1 MRVKGIIVYVSN
13 QPFMSDFNALQLEP
27 ARIRQMSLSNPT
39 ADGLSTPT
47 TWQPPLPHDAPPPLP
62 DFASTPTATAST
74 PARTQFLYDD
84 SIDPY
89 QQYPVRRLAN
99 DPSFST
105 PTSTRS
111 TDPSFVHTSPPYRQA
126 YPMSQPQTPGSQ
138 QFTFGSQSPYY
149 SPNLRAVMKS
159 PTEYILAGVPVT
171 TRMHRASSASAIT
184 LSCDESGQQYRSL
197 QEAAAARR
205 SELENIFSAY
215 GMIYPFLPVDRDLT
229 ELPLTFTN
237 PFFSVNEK
245 LYHQVERILKYFR
258 NCAQQ
263 RDGAFRLDRLGELAY
278 QDGRCDLYH
287 QHASTLLEALRAVDL
302 LKVVTANA
310 AGNFVLTIDESSTS
324 LPRQT
329 LNEIMD
335 DMMHNSYVLIGSVT
349 PMSTVSWEY
358 IKCTP
363 RNVVTTMTAMQ
374 LIKMTTALLDS
385 LTRFLHRDT
394 LRAIT
399 GDITSGLHRSID
411 PTLMEIVRKLLL
423 YEETEWKHA
432 LRRQYLRRS
441 MFH

>member
-13 QPFMSDFNALQLEP
+13 KPFMSDFNALQLEP

-47 TWQPPLPHDAPPPLP
+47 TWQPPLPHDAP
-62 DFASTPTATAST
+62 
-74 PARTQFLYDD
+74 

-89 QQYPVRRLAN
+89 QQYPVRRLVN

-126 YPMSQPQTPGSQ
+126 YSVYQPQTPGSQ

-171 TRMHRASSASAIT
+171 TRMHRASSASTIT
-184 LSCDESGQQYRSL
+184 LSCDEFGQQYRSL

-205 SELENIFSAY
+205 SELDNIFSAY

-263 RDGAFRLDRLGELAY
+263 RDSAFRLDRLGELAY

-302 LKVVTANA
+302 LKIVTANV
-310 AGNFVLTIDESSTS
+310 AGNFVLTIDDSSTS
-324 LPRQT
+324 SDEHSVMGIYQVHT
-329 LNEIMD
+329 AQCGNYHDSDAAHQD
-335 DMMHNSYVLIGSVT
+335 DH
-349 PMSTVSWEY
+349 
-358 IKCTP
+358 
-363 RNVVTTMTAMQ
+363 
-374 LIKMTTALLDS
+374 S
-385 LTRFLHRDT
+385 L
-394 LRAIT
+394 A
-399 GDITSGLHRSID
+399 
-411 PTLMEIVRKLLL
+411 
-423 YEETEWKHA
+423 
-432 LRRQYLRRS
+432 
-441 MFH
+441 